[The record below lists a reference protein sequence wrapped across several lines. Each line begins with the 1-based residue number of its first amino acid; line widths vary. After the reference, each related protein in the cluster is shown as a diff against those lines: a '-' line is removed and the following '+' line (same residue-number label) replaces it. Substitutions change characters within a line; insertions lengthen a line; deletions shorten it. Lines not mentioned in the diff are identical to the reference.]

1 MNGLMMP
8 CAVICWIWREI
19 NMFTRYY
26 TISLFSLSKLCL
38 LTWINTN
45 ILFYRFLAGMV
56 VHPREKRFC
65 WKIMI
70 LYGLNFDM
78 HILLMYVLSF
88 LFSIY
93 CLGFWIYYVES
104 CLLVISYATWIPNDF
119 DGLARLVNGCMRR
132 WPTSFQRIK
141 LHKSSMV
148 RGES

>member
-1 MNGLMMP
+1 
-8 CAVICWIWREI
+8 
-19 NMFTRYY
+19 
-26 TISLFSLSKLCL
+26 
-38 LTWINTN
+38 
-45 ILFYRFLAGMV
+45 MV

-104 CLLVISYATWIPNDF
+104 CLLFISYATWILNDF

-148 RGES
+148 RGESEFSRSFSSMTLWFARIFWFWTHCSNDLTNFENNIVA